1 MKRTKPKGRDRET
14 AIIQQVERTIRR
26 LERGGD
32 VVMKEA
38 QRVVET
44 LRQAEKLFEQHGRL
58 DMANSARAAR
68 ISLAAHLSEFEPE

>member
-1 MKRTKPKGRDRET
+1 MKRAKPKARDREA

-44 LRQAEKLFEQHGRL
+44 LRQAEKLFEQNGRL

-68 ISLAAHLSEFEPE
+68 ISLAAHLSEFESE